1 MSISNPDTPQQV
13 LRNLSLAEE
22 VLRAQNHTF
31 DANIMAAAYETIV
44 ALLNHGDAMAQA
56 ARWSQDAVI
65 MDAVDDYVDYRN
77 RGIITEESLSE
88 ETTWVYTE
96 SENPSSP
103 NHYYYHGDFW
113 RDNESDIQNEVR

>member
-1 MSISNPDTPQQV
+1 MSISSPDTPQQV

-31 DANIMAAAYETIV
+31 DANIMAAAHETIV
-44 ALLNHGDAMAQA
+44 SLLNHGDAMAQA

-65 MDAVDDYVDYRN
+65 VDAVDDYVDYRN
-77 RGIITEESLSE
+77 RGIIPEESLSK
-88 ETTWVYTE
+88 ETTWVYTK

-113 RDNESDIQNEVR
+113 RDDERDIQ